1 MVACVYFTPIE
12 IGNPAFACWGW
23 ARIDIPAALPER
35 SRMATL
41 EQQFA
46 ELHSAVQELI
56 ALLEEAEHGF
66 WISYLRRG
74 LRQIEENRLS
84 GATYVLGCYGGE
96 HTFSDLVI
104 GEDLAVSE
112 PLRYRNLNARL
123 GHLRTRT
130 FEAANAIAA
139 RRSW

>member
-1 MVACVYFTPIE
+1 MSSLSAQFSE
-12 IGNPAFACWGW
+12 LG
-23 ARIDIPAALPER
+23 AAVR
-35 SRMATL
+35 
-41 EQQFA
+41 
-46 ELHSAVQELI
+46 ELI

-66 WISYLRRG
+66 WVTYLKRG
-74 LRQIEENRLS
+74 LRQVDENRLS
-84 GATYVLGCYGGE
+84 GATFILGCYGGE

-104 GEDLAVSE
+104 GEQLETSE

-123 GHLRTRT
+123 AHLRTRT